1 MTTGEAASTSIVTAT
16 PTALAASWPA
26 TVAQLAALADTYLE
40 PEASDNTRFL
50 YVRYFGEYATFAGDA
65 AALWEPATLERWKA
79 YLFKVGYTG
88 KDGAQRPFTVNALN
102 TKIAAVRSVV
112 RQFEKKGHLAAG
124 THELFRKQVDGLKL
138 KSNKER
144 RKDGARV
151 RIRPEEMD
159 AICAAPGMYANGHG
173 AELMHTAL
181 LLTLRHTGARISEVV
196 NLRRKDIEL
205 YTNED
210 GAMSWTVLVM
220 GKNETEPARVELG
233 AKAKKAIDAWLAYRE
248 GVLGV
253 PSPYVF
259 TGFRGRGDREPA
271 ASPITRTSAWELV
284 KHYTGKVAAGYAAAG
299 AADIAQRLGSVK
311 PHDFRRYTAT
321 ELLRRFGLRRAQ
333 QQTRHKSADTLLKH
347 YAMDDLELGQ
357 VDSL

>member
-1 MTTGEAASTSIVTAT
+1 MTTDIVPANNTAIASSD
-16 PTALAASWPA
+16 WPGR
-26 TVAQLAALADTYLE
+26 VAQLVALAGAYLE
-40 PEASDNTRFL
+40 PDTSENTRIL
-50 YVRYFGEYATFAGDA
+50 YVRYFGEYATFAGDVN
-65 AALWEPATLERWKA
+65 ALWQPATLERWKA

-88 KDGAQRPFTVNALN
+88 KDGAQRQFTVNALN
-102 TKIAAVRSVV
+102 TKLAAVRSVV
-112 RQFEKKGHLAAG
+112 RQFEKKGHLAPG

-151 RIRPEEMD
+151 RIQPEEMD
-159 AICAAPGMYANGHG
+159 TICAAPGMYANGHG

-181 LLTLRHTGARISEVV
+181 LLTMRHTGARISEVV
-196 NLRRKDIEL
+196 NLKRADLEL

-210 GAMSWTVLVM
+210 GATSWTVLVM

-233 AKAKKAIDAWLAYRE
+233 SKAKKAIDAWLAYRE
-248 GVLGV
+248 DVLGV
-253 PSPYVF
+253 SSPYIF

-271 ASPITRTSAWELV
+271 ETPINRTSAWELV
-284 KHYTGKVAAGYAAAG
+284 KRYTDKVAAGYAAAG
-299 AADIAQRLGSVK
+299 AADVAQRLGNVK